1 MGMSEKELSKRIAGL
16 FVKIALLSVS
26 SLVNYTPCIEQFS
39 RGSAPAVSRRVSM
52 ATEFSRTLSL
62 LRKER
67 GVSQRV
73 AAADLGV
80 SQALLSHYE
89 NGIREPGLAFVSKVC
104 DYYHVSADYMLGRTL
119 ARDGS
124 MLTAEEILN
133 AAEPGN
139 VLQGSV
145 LATLRGK
152 LITSASGV
160 LFGLLGKLG
169 DKDAI
174 NAAADSLGC
183 HIYLLYR
190 LLHRAAGGSTAY
202 FALPEEDCAAG
213 AASAGA
219 SLARTDY
226 ARALAKLSREKAAFP
241 DMSHETLNS
250 AFPGRSQGM
259 IQVLSTADGQLNRLN
274 QSGLK

>member
-1 MGMSEKELSKRIAGL
+1 
-16 FVKIALLSVS
+16 
-26 SLVNYTPCIEQFS
+26 
-39 RGSAPAVSRRVSM
+39 M

-133 AAEPGN
+133 AAEPSN

-183 HIYLLYR
+183 HISLLYR

>member
-1 MGMSEKELSKRIAGL
+1 
-16 FVKIALLSVS
+16 
-26 SLVNYTPCIEQFS
+26 
-39 RGSAPAVSRRVSM
+39 M

-139 VLQGSV
+139 V
-145 LATLRGK
+145 